1 MKKPLSKRHE
11 LVVNMPY
18 VLLKL
23 LIERNVLDTY
33 IGATLLFRADEPIK
47 EFIARTKKIDILV
60 ASFTWCYTKKGWS
73 FWNEINDEYERRLKI
88 ASI

>member
-11 LVVNMPY
+11 LVVNIPY

-23 LIERNVLDTY
+23 LIERNVLDVY
-33 IGATLLFRADEPIK
+33 VGATLIFRADEPIK
-47 EFIARTKKIDILV
+47 EFIAQTKKIDLLIV
-60 ASFTWCYTKKGWS
+60 SFTWCYAKKGWS
-73 FWNEINDEYERRLKI
+73 FWNEINEEYERRLKI